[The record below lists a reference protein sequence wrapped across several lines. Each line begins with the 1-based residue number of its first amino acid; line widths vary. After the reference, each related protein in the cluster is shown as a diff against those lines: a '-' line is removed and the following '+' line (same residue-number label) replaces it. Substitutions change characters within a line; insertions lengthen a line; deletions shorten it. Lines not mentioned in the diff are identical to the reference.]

1 MNYYKDMYNFKAADL
16 FAFYLRKSQAD
27 DPDEPVEITLAK
39 HKERLLSVAKRYDI
53 QDNQIVFYEEVVSGD
68 TISERPKIKELLK
81 KVNDGYFK
89 GVFVV
94 DIDRFSRGDSI
105 DQGVINNTF
114 YFSETLIITAE
125 KIYDIANNEMD
136 REQLEFKLFMSKREY
151 NIIKKRMYQG
161 RVDNV
166 KAGYYVC
173 SITPYGYTKIKEDK
187 RGYILVPDEYEA
199 DIVKLIFKLCL
210 DGVGTTNIAHHLNS
224 INAKARKSPRWTS
237 AMIRN
242 ILKNEVYYGVLK
254 WGENVLTKKMSDGS
268 ITKKRVRQTDFK
280 LYPGKHE
287 PLVSKDDF
295 DEVQEKL
302 SPSSKKK
309 IKKNTEL
316 KNPLA
321 GLIHCGVCLERD
333 KVERHM
339 FRRPYALKSP
349 RRAFKRKYEVDK
361 VAFSN
366 YMREYK
372 NKSGLSLSEIAEKLH
387 VSKHTVTHWFSSN
400 PDTIYLSK
408 VIADNWFKL
417 KDLLNI
423 NDDTFDKVIT
433 TYEKIEPEKYEDT
446 LLCQTP
452 GCKNVSSNLFLV
464 EKKLITALVEILNNY
479 NKFVDNYEVE
489 IKKMIKGNSDEIKRI
504 TKEIDKL
511 NKRLDSVMEAYELKD
526 YTREQF
532 LKRKHDIETEL
543 EKLLAAKT
551 KLEAN
556 KEEDKLI
563 QIKKAI
569 PKIEYCINNYYKCDS
584 IVEKNDLLKSV
595 IKRVIYTKRKGGR
608 WNNDALNNFELKI
621 ELLFDLDI

>member
-1 MNYYKDMYNFKAADL
+1 MNYKDIYGFTSEDL

-27 DPDEPVEITLAK
+27 DPNEPIEITLAK
-39 HKERLLSVAKRYDI
+39 HKERLLGVAARYDI
-53 QDNQIVFYEEVVSGD
+53 HENQIVFFEEVVSGD
-68 TISERPKIKELLK
+68 TIAERPKVRELLK

-114 YFSETLIITAE
+114 FFSETLIITSE
-125 KIYDIANNEMD
+125 KVYDIANNEMD

-166 KAGYYVC
+166 KAGYYVG
-173 SITPYGYTKIKEDK
+173 SITPFGYTKKRSDDK
-187 RGYILVPDEYEA
+187 RGYILVPVEEESE
-199 DIVKLIFKLCL
+199 IVKTIFQMCL
-210 DGVGTTNIAHHLNS
+210 DDVGTSNIANYLNS
-224 INAKARKSPRWTS
+224 IKAKARKSPRWTP

-242 ILKNEVYYGVLK
+242 ILKSEVYYGGLK
-254 WGENVLTKKMSDGS
+254 WRENVVTKKMIDGS
-268 ITKKRVRQTDFK
+268 ITKKRVRQDD
-280 LYPGKHE
+280 YNIYIGKHE
-287 PLVSKDDF
+287 PLISKAEF

-302 SPSSKKK
+302 KPKSSKKVQR
-309 IKKNTEL
+309 NTEL

-321 GLIHCGVCLERD
+321 GLILCGMCLERD

-339 FRRPYALKSP
+339 FRRPYAIKPP
-349 RRAFKRKYEVDK
+349 RRPYKRKYEVDK

-366 YMREYK
+366 YIREYK
-372 NKSGLSLSEIAEKLH
+372 RKSGLSLTEIAEHLGLSKDV
-387 VSKHTVTHWFSSN
+387 VSHTFSPN
-400 PDTIYLSK
+400 PKKVYLSK
-408 VIADNWFKL
+408 TVSDKWYDMKE
-417 KDLLNI
+417 LLNI
-423 NDDTFDKVIT
+423 EDTTFDKVIT
-433 TYEKIEPEKYEDT
+433 TYEKTKHEAHEDT

-452 GCKNVSSNLFLV
+452 GCKNVSSNLLLV
-464 EKKLITALVEILNNY
+464 EKKLITSLVEILNVY

-489 IKKMIKGNSDEIKRI
+489 IKKLIKGNNNELKRI
-504 TKEIDKL
+504 TKEIEKL

-532 LKRKHDIETEL
+532 LRRKKEIESEL
-543 EKLLAAKT
+543 ETLEAAKN

-556 KEEDKLI
+556 KEEDRLI

-569 PKIEYCINNYYKCDS
+569 PKIENCINGYNKCS
-584 IVEKNDLLKSV
+584 SVLEKNELLKTV

-608 WNNDALNNFELKI
+608 WDNQSLNNFELKI
-621 ELLFDLDI
+621 ELLFDIEV